1 MQNLGFSQLLRR
13 KASRAII
20 GVIALAVLALS
31 LSGCGAGKKESGR
44 AAGEPQR
51 NAVTYQGTG
60 PIKVTVTTGMV
71 ADLVR
76 AVGGKRLEVRQLLGS
91 GVDPHLYKVS
101 RDDVSQILKADLVVY
116 SGLMLE
122 GKMNDT
128 FQKLAASQPVW
139 AVTECLSEKELL
151 QPDDSAGHPDPHVWM
166 DVSLW
171 IRCLEDFAR
180 RLGDF
185 DPANRDLYLAN
196 ASRYG
201 EELRAVHEDG
211 VNQIE
216 SIPAANRVLVTSHD
230 AFGYFGR
237 AYGIEVRGVQGIS
250 TESEAGLQQINQ
262 LVDLLV
268 DRKLPAVFV
277 ESSVP
282 RKSIEAVVA
291 GAAARQQKVEV
302 AGPLFADAMGEDGT
316 PEGTYA
322 GMMRHNFRLI
332 AEALSGK
339 SKSN

>member
-1 MQNLGFSQLLRR
+1 MRNLGFAQLLRR
-13 KASRAII
+13 GWLPAIA
-20 GVIALAVLALS
+20 GLVSLAVIASSFL
-31 LSGCGAGKKESGR
+31 GCGAGKKESGPGTVETTKQ
-44 AAGEPQR
+44 AM
-51 NAVTYQGTG
+51 TYQGTG
-60 PIKVTVTTGMV
+60 PIRVTVTTGMV

-76 AVGGKRLEVRQLLGS
+76 AVGGKRLEVKQLLGS

-101 RDDVSQILKADLVVY
+101 RDDISQILKADLVVY

-166 DVSLW
+166 DISLW
-171 IRCLEDFAR
+171 IRCLDDFAR

-185 DPANRDLYLAN
+185 DPANREQYLAN
-196 ASRYG
+196 ATRFG
-201 EELRAVHEDG
+201 EELRVIHREG

-216 SIPAANRVLVTSHD
+216 SIPSANRVLVTSHD

-302 AGPLFADAMGEDGT
+302 AGPLFADAMGEAGT

-332 AEALSGK
+332 AMALSGK
-339 SKSN
+339 PKSN

>member
-1 MQNLGFSQLLRR
+1 MQNLGFAQLLRR
-13 KASRAII
+13 RTTCAIVA
-20 GVIALAVLALS
+20 VIAIAVVTLS
-31 LSGCGAGKKESGR
+31 LSGCGAGKKESGS
-44 AAGEPQR
+44 AAGESQK
-51 NAVTYQGTG
+51 NAATYQGTG

-171 IRCLEDFAR
+171 IRCLDDFAR

-185 DPANRDLYLAN
+185 DPANRELYVAN
-196 ASRYG
+196 ATRYG

-302 AGPLFADAMGEDGT
+302 AGPLFADAMGEEGT

>member
-1 MQNLGFSQLLRR
+1 MRNLGFGQLLRR
-13 KASRAII
+13 
-20 GVIALAVLALS
+20 GVSPWVLS
-31 LSGCGAGKKESGR
+31 LSALALFALSCLGCGAGNQGNGASVREAK
-44 AAGEPQR
+44 AA
-51 NAVTYQGTG
+51 TYQGAG

-76 AVGGKRLEVRQLLGS
+76 AVGGNRVKVQQLLGA
-91 GVDPHLYKVS
+91 GVDPHLYKIS
-101 RDDVSQILKADLVVY
+101 RDDVSQILKSDLVVY

-128 FQKLAASQPVW
+128 FQKLSASQPVW
-139 AVTECLSEKELL
+139 AVTECLSEQELL
-151 QPDDSAGHPDPHVWM
+151 QPGEATGHPDPHVWM
-166 DVSLW
+166 DISLW
-171 IRCLEDFAR
+171 IRCLDEFAR

-185 DPANRDLYLAN
+185 DPTNREQYLIN
-196 ASRYG
+196 AARFG
-201 EELRAVHEDG
+201 EELRAVHREG

-302 AGPLFADAMGEDGT
+302 AGPLFADAMGEAGT
-316 PEGTYA
+316 AAGTYA

-332 AEALSGK
+332 AESLSGK
-339 SKSN
+339 PDSN